1 MSRVKLLLLCFV
13 AFMGA
18 KSIDS
23 HILKDSK
30 LIKDSSYL
38 DSINHIESKTPQNS
52 VFDEPATP
60 KNTIDN
66 TIESADDFSIDFNE
80 YSMLTPINTQVINRF
95 NEETISAFSIPTEY
109 IATLEKEERL
119 IAFDTRKWQYLSRK
133 FDNGYEFIPILRK
146 MLFDADIPQE
156 FLFLAMAESEF
167 DARAL
172 SVKKAAGIWQ
182 FMPATARE
190 LGLKINDYIDERAD
204 PIKSTAAAIRYLQ
217 YLYNATGKWYLA
229 AMAYNCGLGRLNR
242 AIKEA
247 GSDNVEVLLDEE
259 AQYLPLETR
268 DYLRKIISM
277 SLAFSNAHELKQM
290 DKEYMLN
297 RGAADSIVVVSV
309 KSGNS
314 LKNIAKGANMSVD
327 SLKNYNRHFKYD
339 FVPLGSGDYQVYL
352 PYEKLSYF
360 KQHFKDVVEVT
371 SLQATY
377 IVKKGDTLSSIARKN
392 NTSVD
397 KLKSLNKL
405 KSNNLSI
412 NQKLLI
418 PLKPINII
426 TKNKYA
432 KSKTATKKK

>member
-1 MSRVKLLLLCFV
+1 MLLE
-13 AFMGA
+13 
-18 KSIDS
+18 SIFA
-23 HILKDSK
+23 
-30 LIKDSSYL
+30 
-38 DSINHIESKTPQNS
+38 DSIIH
-52 VFDEPATP
+52 
-60 KNTIDN
+60 IDN
-66 TIESADDFSIDFNE
+66 INDNSLFDDTADFSIDFKE

-146 MLFDADIPQE
+146 MLFDAEIPQE

-182 FMPATARE
+182 FMPPTARE
-190 LGLKINDYIDERAD
+190 LGLVINDYIDERAD
-204 PIKSTAAAIRYLQ
+204 PIKSTAAAIKYLQ
-217 YLYNATGKWYLA
+217 YLYKSTGKWYLA

-242 AIKEA
+242 AIKDA
-247 GSDNVEVLLDEE
+247 GSDDIAVLLDEE

-268 DYLRKIISM
+268 EYVRKIISM

-309 KSGNS
+309 KAGNS

-339 FVPLGSGDYQVYL
+339 FVPLGSSEYQVYL

-360 KQHFKDVVEVT
+360 KQHFKNVVEIT
-371 SLQATY
+371 SFYAPY
-377 IVKKGDTLSSIARKN
+377 IVQKGDTLSSIARKN
-392 NTSVD
+392 NTTID

-405 KSNNLSI
+405 KSSKLSI
-412 NQKLLI
+412 NQKLLV
-418 PLKPINII
+418 PLKPNG
-426 TKNKYA
+426 TTNTA
-432 KSKTATKKK
+432 TNTKSKTTKTTKNVAKNTKSKKANVASKDTKSNKNS